1 MSKIERYLPYFRY
14 RLYFS
19 FRLSKYQ
26 FLKAPPLSPYK
37 QSPDLTGSSLY
48 FHFLPTTSLAPTP
61 YIRHASFYFRI
72 ITTNTIR
79 FFPLSH
85 HCAIS
90 FSGFECSTTLLYL
103 PKPHLTSKIHHLF
116 LFLVEIPLSAL
127 NSGSLAL
134 ISLLIT
140 AVISC
145 YASLYKDT

>member
-19 FRLSKYQ
+19 FSLSKYQ
-26 FLKAPPLSPYK
+26 FLKTPPLSPYR
-37 QSPDLTGSSLY
+37 QPPDLPGSSLY

-72 ITTNTIR
+72 ITTNAIR

-90 FSGFECSTTLLYL
+90 FSGFECSATLLYL
-103 PKPHLTSKIHHLF
+103 PRPHLTSKIHHLF

-140 AVISC
+140 AVI
-145 YASLYKDT
+145 YYYVSLYKDT